1 MESSFARQGMPTAT
15 ALATHPGQAQQATP
29 AEESPCIFAENVP
42 VRVRP
47 AGRDQFTADLAI
59 RVRPDN
65 VAHPR
70 SLLFEITDDSD
81 LFFYHSLVLGEGDFH
96 TLKSEQRLL
105 VDFQSFPAQVVE
117 LLRRCKD
124 AGETQARAAT
134 DGVRMFAAID
144 CSAGG
149 DSLFSVIESNH
160 FREFTHIALRLRQG
174 TDEAVKQHL
183 ACKLRSFRGESCELS
198 ERLRSSDDALVS
210 ARRQVDELTTQARI
224 VSEERTHLERTL
236 TATHQ
241 RELAEVRQEHALAVS
256 DSQRTA
262 SEERLRIEGQLRGA
276 AEDALARA
284 EKAEREVEEL
294 RRQLQAQGSAAK
306 SSSERLALVESQLRA
321 SAQDAQE
328 LREQLRQ
335 LELLKFKHE
344 KQIGELEVQR
354 SALQD
359 QLTTKGQLVANHAAS
374 ADQGAS
380 QRRSLEESLAACR
393 QEVRSLE
400 EKFGQAV
407 QEIGKGNKIIQE
419 MRTASKQT
427 KSKLKLKTSS
437 LEQQEKVA
445 QELDRAGELSKREV
459 AEKQRELLVAR
470 EREDKLKQEVEE
482 HKHRLS
488 EAHQVLKSNE
498 DVIEWLNRQVTER
511 DIKALPAATLLPEA
525 HARSTPLGDLLKS
538 LDTSAPRL
546 KSSGLAGLGP
556 GAGSLGGTSSLRY
569 GQSLGFGASLAS
581 GSTLGAAELLA
592 GTGCPLAGG
601 RRHHFE
607 AQAPLALAG
616 GGFLP
621 GGNMGQAG
629 GSSVLGVSGG
639 QDFLRGPVA
648 YRSPGA
654 GASPTPITVQ

>member
-1 MESSFARQGMPTAT
+1 MV
-15 ALATHPGQAQQATP
+15 QAQQASP

-65 VAHPR
+65 AAHPR
-70 SLLFEITDDSD
+70 SLLVEITDDSD

-124 AGETQARAAT
+124 IGEAQAKAAT

-144 CSAGG
+144 CSSGG

-183 ACKLRSFRGESCELS
+183 ACKLRSFRSESSDLS
-198 ERLRSSDDALVS
+198 ERLRLSDDALVL
-210 ARRQVDELTTQARI
+210 ARRQVEELTTQARVI
-224 VSEERTHLERTL
+224 SEERTHLERTL

-241 RELAEVRQEHALAVS
+241 RELAEVRQEHALAVTEM
-256 DSQRTA
+256 QRTA
-262 SEERLRIEGQLRGA
+262 SEDRLRSDGQLRGA

-284 EKAEREVEEL
+284 ERAEREVEEL
-294 RRQLQAQGSAAK
+294 KRQLLTLTSVSK
-306 SSSERLALVESQLRA
+306 SSSERLALVESQFHV
-321 SAQDAQE
+321 STQDAQD

-335 LELLKFKHE
+335 MELLKFKHE

-354 SALQD
+354 SALQE
-359 QLTTKGQLVANHAAS
+359 QLTVKGQLVANHAAS

-380 QRRSLEESLAACR
+380 QRRSLEDSLAASR
-393 QEVRSLE
+393 QEVRTLE
-400 EKFGQAV
+400 EKFSQAV

-419 MRTASKQT
+419 MRTAAKQA

-459 AEKQRELLVAR
+459 AEKQRELLLAR

-482 HKHRLS
+482 HKHKLS
-488 EAHQVLKSNE
+488 DAHQVLKSNE

-511 DIKALPAATLLPEA
+511 DIKALPSAALPEA
-525 HARSTPLGDLLKS
+525 HARTTPLSDLLKS
-538 LDTSAPRL
+538 LDTSAPRH
-546 KSSGLAGLGP
+546 KSTGFAGPGS
-556 GAGSLGGTSSLRY
+556 GAGSLGGTSSL
-569 GQSLGFGASLAS
+569 GFGHSLGLGPSFVSGAA
-581 GSTLGAAELLA
+581 LGAGAVPSTAELLA
-592 GTGCPLAGG
+592 GTSSLPPSS
-601 RRHHFE
+601 RRNHFE
-607 AQAPLALAG
+607 AQAPLALGNGPLAG
-616 GGFLP
+616 GT
-621 GGNMGQAG
+621 MGQAVG
-629 GSSVLGVSGG
+629 PLAAGASSG

-654 GASPTPITVQ
+654 GPSSTPITVQ